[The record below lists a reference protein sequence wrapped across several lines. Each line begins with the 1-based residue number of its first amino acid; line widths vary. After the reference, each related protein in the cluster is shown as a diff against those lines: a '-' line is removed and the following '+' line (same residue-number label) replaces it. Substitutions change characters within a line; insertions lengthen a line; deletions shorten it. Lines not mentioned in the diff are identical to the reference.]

1 MTSTSK
7 LLFFRYAIPNS
18 GLKLPPIP
26 SIESNLAGKL
36 FGNENLRDE
45 LDKAL
50 APAPMMIYCKDRKN
64 QDFMGDAIPGFLA
77 KFCTEFHP
85 TPTDVGMCLTK
96 NTNLEEIFNYQ
107 EDYSKYFDAN
117 HRNVKN
123 FGKGNRNSES
133 LFILQTD
140 LFDGLNKLSDGGIVT
155 SNVMIIV
162 SLPLPELNTHLI
174 SFSDHEFSNQS

>member
-45 LDKAL
+45 LDKVL
-50 APAPMMIYCKDRKN
+50 APAPMMIYCKDQKT
-64 QDFMGDAIPGFLA
+64 QDFMGEMIPGFSA
-77 KFCTEFHP
+77 KFCADFHP
-85 TPTDVGMCLTK
+85 TPSDVGMCLTK
-96 NTNLEEIFNYQ
+96 NTNIEELFKYQ
-107 EDYSKYFDAN
+107 EDYSNYFGAN
-117 HRNVKN
+117 YRNVRK

-133 LFILQTD
+133 VFILQTD
-140 LFDGLNKLSDGGIVT
+140 LFDKLNKLPDGGIVM
-155 SNVMIIV
+155 SNVMIIEKLQTYLYQY
-162 SLPLPELNTHLI
+162 SIHI
-174 SFSDHEFSNQS
+174 